1 HNGGRILPALNSDS
15 RPVDLVETPS
25 FVRGGGDGR
34 FDAGDE
40 VVFYATGPRD
50 WIYDADRTIP
60 WRSTVNPYS
69 TQTHAFIRVDGTNA
83 VRVEEPAFPNFTAPT
98 VLTETIGRFAVEE
111 ERIMLLQ
118 DFSGSGLEWFGP
130 SLDSV
135 VPSRTVL
142 DATPPGL
149 ANGTATIRSRVL
161 ASSNPR
167 ATFTYRAGS
176 ATATASPRTILIAN
190 QQGFIATED
199 NVEFTTD
206 VQAGTPVRVDLQ
218 YSGPSIGKGW
228 IDWVELFYPQRLQP
242 ENGYLRFTTP
252 AGETAPLEL
261 QLSGFSETPQVWDV
275 TESGA
280 VRRLAVQTGGA
291 GFRVQLDP
299 GARPRELVAF
309 VPAGTRSPEAAT
321 PVANQNLHS
330 LSAAPDFV
338 IVAPEVFL
346 EPARELAEHRRR
358 DGLTVEVAEVEQIYN
373 EFSGGTPDMRAV
385 RDYFRFLYTLDAGN
399 LQYALLFG
407 DGHYDFRGIE
417 DSAEDP
423 LGPNHVLPYETE
435 RTILQEAS
443 YTSDDYFGLLD
454 DNEGVWAWPGIN
466 GIRPF
471 QGVVEAMDIGIGRIP
486 ARTIEEARGVVAKIK
501 HYESPE
507 TQGRWRT
514 RYTFVADDEYPTT
527 RGDGDLH
534 TQNADVVAEDVSA
547 RFPEMKIDKVYAISY
562 PAESTPNGQQ
572 QVPEATRAVVRLI
585 DEQGSLLWNYSGH
598 GGYAGLADEDLL
610 TLEDIELLNNFDKL
624 TTFVT

>member
-1 HNGGRILPALNSDS
+1 
-15 RPVDLVETPS
+15 
-25 FVRGGGDGR
+25 
-34 FDAGDE
+34 
-40 VVFYATGPRD
+40 
-50 WIYDADRTIP
+50 
-60 WRSTVNPYS
+60 
-69 TQTHAFIRVDGTNA
+69 
-83 VRVEEPAFPNFTAPT
+83 
-98 VLTETIGRFAVEE
+98 
-111 ERIMLLQ
+111 
-118 DFSGSGLEWFGP
+118 
-130 SLDSV
+130 
-135 VPSRTVL
+135 
-142 DATPPGL
+142 
-149 ANGTATIRSRVL
+149 
-161 ASSNPR
+161 
-167 ATFTYRAGS
+167 
-176 ATATASPRTILIAN
+176 
-190 QQGFIATED
+190 
-199 NVEFTTD
+199 
-206 VQAGTPVRVDLQ
+206 
-218 YSGPSIGKGW
+218 
-228 IDWVELFYPQRLQP
+228 
-242 ENGYLRFTTP
+242 
-252 AGETAPLEL
+252 
-261 QLSGFSETPQVWDV
+261 
-275 TESGA
+275 
-280 VRRLAVQTGGA
+280 
-291 GFRVQLDP
+291 
-299 GARPRELVAF
+299 
-309 VPAGTRSPEAAT
+309 
-321 PVANQNLHS
+321 
-330 LSAAPDFV
+330 
-338 IVAPEVFL
+338 
-346 EPARELAEHRRR
+346 
-358 DGLTVEVAEVEQIYN
+358 
-373 EFSGGTPDMRAV
+373 
-385 RDYFRFLYTLDAGN
+385 
-399 LQYALLFG
+399 YALLFG

-624 TTFVT
+624 TTFVTATCSFGKFDMNRRQSGAEALLLKSDGGAVALMTTVRLVVTSPSTQLYNLGLNLELNQHLFTRDEQGLPRRLGDVMRITKNSNRGLQGNNRKFNLLGDPTMRLGLPRQSVDVTRVGGIDVNARTAPLQALGRVEIEGEVRGFDGMLDVGYNGVAELSVFDAAREVPVEVDGGGRTTLPGNAYDVQNDLIYQGKVRVEAGRFKTSFVVPKDISYRNRAGRVAVYVQSEERGIDGFGATANVIVGGTSDNPVQDADGPDVNLYLNDDPGFVSGSLTTPEPTLVVDLNDDTGLNTTGTG

>member
-1 HNGGRILPALNSDS
+1 MAVLAQQVDVRVTAERAGGQTFEVTADWASPLAGADTLTAPLTVIQVFAGGHDHVSHRIDLPALAQPIVRVLSAAYDEVSLDGLSEEDERALEAMLLSEPVTAKLSVQRKRPTAVLGASLMQFDAATNTLRRYRRLLIDVQTLNRADPQFSVAASASRRVTESALATGTWFKLPIPESGVYRIDRAYIESLNLNPGTVDPARVQVYHNGGRILPALNSDP

-98 VLTETIGRFAVEE
+98 VLTETTGRFAVEE

-252 AGETAPLEL
+252 AGETAPIEL

-321 PVANQNLHS
+321 PVANQNL
-330 LSAAPDFV
+330 
-338 IVAPEVFL
+338 
-346 EPARELAEHRRR
+346 
-358 DGLTVEVAEVEQIYN
+358 
-373 EFSGGTPDMRAV
+373 
-385 RDYFRFLYTLDAGN
+385 
-399 LQYALLFG
+399 
-407 DGHYDFRGIE
+407 
-417 DSAEDP
+417 
-423 LGPNHVLPYETE
+423 
-435 RTILQEAS
+435 
-443 YTSDDYFGLLD
+443 
-454 DNEGVWAWPGIN
+454 
-466 GIRPF
+466 
-471 QGVVEAMDIGIGRIP
+471 
-486 ARTIEEARGVVAKIK
+486 
-501 HYESPE
+501 
-507 TQGRWRT
+507 
-514 RYTFVADDEYPTT
+514 
-527 RGDGDLH
+527 
-534 TQNADVVAEDVSA
+534 
-547 RFPEMKIDKVYAISY
+547 
-562 PAESTPNGQQ
+562 
-572 QVPEATRAVVRLI
+572 
-585 DEQGSLLWNYSGH
+585 
-598 GGYAGLADEDLL
+598 
-610 TLEDIELLNNFDKL
+610 
-624 TTFVT
+624 